1 MALFQFD
8 IDNKTLIIFITS
20 IIWAINFRSTFK
32 NIDAHMDS
40 GSYLSLKFENNL
52 ILVKNLLSC
61 LFFIGF
67 YYEIKL
73 NKLNPKNEKK
83 IVETQKGSTV
93 IFQLK
98 DVNLNKEGMMESV
111 FLLHKF
117 TTKKE
122 KIFFFIKI
130 IAIIIIIYFT
140 EEIYFI
146 ISNNHILDRLIC
158 PIRNLGILISLYIFS
173 PLINRH
179 SFVLYK
185 HQSIPLIIIFI
196 LSILIILFNILR
208 INRFGKI
215 FGLNFIYYLFS
226 FILMGIELILIKYLV
241 DIEFISI
248 FFILGLKGVIGTI
261 VFLIVNHF
269 YSLSEFFD
277 IFDKLL
283 IFEYDETYEN
293 FDLFPKIVYLI
304 SLLLVQFLKIIIIN
318 KFTEHHLLSVIMITD
333 IIYFP
338 FYFIEKFWVQKFHIT
353 TYSSF
358 FLNISLGFI
367 NFFLML
373 IFNEILEC
381 KFWGLD
387 INLKK
392 NINKRQD
399 DELNLGLK
407 KMNSQITLVTVNDY
421 DFKVGESESDDNFDD
436 NFSQ

>member
-1 MALFQFD
+1 
-8 IDNKTLIIFITS
+8 
-20 IIWAINFRSTFK
+20 
-32 NIDAHMDS
+32 
-40 GSYLSLKFENNL
+40 
-52 ILVKNLLSC
+52 
-61 LFFIGF
+61 
-67 YYEIKL
+67 
-73 NKLNPKNEKK
+73 
-83 IVETQKGSTV
+83 
-93 IFQLK
+93 
-98 DVNLNKEGMMESV
+98 MESV

-358 FLNISLGFI
+358 FFNISLGFI

-407 KMNSQITLVTVNDY
+407 EMNSQITLVTVNDY

>member
-1 MALFQFD
+1 MG
-8 IDNKTLIIFITS
+8 TYT
-20 IIWAINFRSTFK
+20 
-32 NIDAHMDS
+32 
-40 GSYLSLKFENNL
+40 
-52 ILVKNLLSC
+52 
-61 LFFIGF
+61 
-67 YYEIKL
+67 
-73 NKLNPKNEKK
+73 
-83 IVETQKGSTV
+83 
-93 IFQLK
+93 
-98 DVNLNKEGMMESV
+98 
-111 FLLHKF
+111 
-117 TTKKE
+117 
-122 KIFFFIKI
+122 
-130 IAIIIIIYFT
+130 
-140 EEIYFI
+140 
-146 ISNNHILDRLIC
+146 
-158 PIRNLGILISLYIFS
+158 
-173 PLINRH
+173 
-179 SFVLYK
+179 
-185 HQSIPLIIIFI
+185 
-196 LSILIILFNILR
+196 
-208 INRFGKI
+208 
-215 FGLNFIYYLFS
+215 
-226 FILMGIELILIKYLV
+226 LMGIELILIKYLV